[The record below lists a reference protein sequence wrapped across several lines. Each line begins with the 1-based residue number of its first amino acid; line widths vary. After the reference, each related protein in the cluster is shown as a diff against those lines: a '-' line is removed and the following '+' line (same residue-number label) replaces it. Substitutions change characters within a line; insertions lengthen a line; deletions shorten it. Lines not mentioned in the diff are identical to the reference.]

1 MYAYNI
7 SHSREQ
13 RLSQNLAQGNH
24 TLRVEANGGEG
35 LLQLA
40 WIQPQGGEL
49 ETIPTWAL
57 YHAPQVASQGLL
69 GAFYEGD
76 GWEGEPALQRI
87 DPFIDAYFH
96 LLPLE
101 RPYSVVWSGEI
112 EIPQDGL
119 YSFGLDVNGQA
130 QLFIDGELGVDA
142 PEPTKYVDGSL
153 NLEKGRYD
161 LSLFFL
167 DNVSGWSLHLYWT
180 PPGEGQQIIPSTALF
195 PGQAPE

>member
-13 RLSQNLAQGNH
+13 RLSQTLAQGNH

-40 WIQPQGGEL
+40 WIQPQGDEL

-57 YHAPQVASQGLL
+57 YHAPQVVSQGLL
-69 GAFYEGD
+69 GAFYECSS
-76 GWEGEPALQRI
+76 WEGEPALQRI

-130 QLFIDGELGVDA
+130 QLFIDGELVVDA

-167 DNVSGWSLHLYWT
+167 DNVSGSSLHLYWT